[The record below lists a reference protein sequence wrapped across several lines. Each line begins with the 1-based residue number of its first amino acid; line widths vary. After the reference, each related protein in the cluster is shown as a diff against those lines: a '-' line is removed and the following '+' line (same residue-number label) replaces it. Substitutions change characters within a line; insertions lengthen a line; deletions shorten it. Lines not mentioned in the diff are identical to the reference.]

1 MVSNEDAAHAAQI
14 RPSDHPSDHEVR
26 TEGGGRGGSLQ
37 RALAEGSLLKQPVG
51 LEHHGGVPECGA
63 VLCAAQADKTFCNG
77 PAVSIGNC
85 ADYDGARSIGER
97 Q

>member
-1 MVSNEDAAHAAQI
+1 MQ
-14 RPSDHPSDHEVR
+14 RKSDLPTILPTMKCALKEA
-26 TEGGGRGGSLQ
+26 GRGGSLQ